1 MKSPTRAP
9 LSEVLR
15 QRPCDVTVSPEATYE
30 FAGVKS
36 FGGGVFRSLTKEGSA
51 FSYRVLTRIHQDE
64 FVYPKLMAWEGALG
78 VVPEECDGL
87 VVSPEFCVFEIDRA
101 KVIPQWLGFYFRQ
114 PWVWPALAG
123 GSAGTN
129 VRRRRIYPDDFL
141 RFEVE
146 LPSMDVQ
153 RAKVDWL
160 QAIEQGLKRVRDL
173 RAEADSIIENIWVRV
188 AERLVDSHVS
198 RGPSAKLGDV
208 VDVQGG
214 GTPSKSNP
222 TYWSGPIP
230 WVSPKDM
237 KTWNIVDAEDHIS
250 VAATTETSAKL
261 VRSGA
266 VLVVTR
272 GMILARTV
280 PVGLLTVDAAINQ
293 DMKALRS
300 DRLSGE
306 YLAIVLR
313 ALRRRLLGRVEKSTH
328 DTRKLETA
336 KLLEV
341 EVPLLDPT
349 AQQHVVNELVS
360 LRERITKAEARAADV
375 RADVN
380 ALWSAALAQAFERAR
395 IENVSA
401 GYCS

>member
-1 MKSPTRAP
+1 MRSSTRAS

-15 QRPCDVTVSPEATYE
+15 QRSCDVTVSPEATYE

-36 FGGGVFRSLTKEGSA
+36 FGGGVFRSSTKEGSA

-87 VVSPEFCVFEIDRA
+87 VVSPEFCVFEIDQA
-101 KVIPQWLGFYFRQ
+101 KVVPQWLGFYFRQ

-146 LPSMDVQ
+146 FPSLDVQ
-153 RAKVDWL
+153 REDVGRL
-160 QAIEQGLKRVRDL
+160 LAIERGLKRVRGL
-173 RAEADSIIENIWVRV
+173 RAEADSIIESVWVRA
-188 AERLVDSHVS
+188 AEGLVDSHVG

-306 YLAIVLR
+306 YLAFVLR
-313 ALRRRLLGRVEKSTH
+313 ALGRRLLGRVEKSTH
-328 DTRKLETA
+328 DTRKLETSR
-336 KLLEV
+336 LLEV
-341 EVPLLDPT
+341 EIPLLDPPE
-349 AQQHVVNELVS
+349 QQHIVEELVS
-360 LRERITKAEARAADV
+360 LRQRIIKAEARAADV

-380 ALWSAALAQAFERAR
+380 ALWSAALAQAFNRASS
-395 IENVSA
+395 EASA
-401 GYCS
+401 LAS